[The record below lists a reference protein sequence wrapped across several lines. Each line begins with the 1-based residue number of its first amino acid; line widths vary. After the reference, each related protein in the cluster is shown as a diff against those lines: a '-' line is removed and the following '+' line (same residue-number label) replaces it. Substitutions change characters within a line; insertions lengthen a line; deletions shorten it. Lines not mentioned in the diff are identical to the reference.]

1 MNKVP
6 NNTAKTSLESIDYY
20 SGVNPLLLQMIPTDC
35 RKILEVGCAM
45 GMLGAAIKARNCGAY
60 YVGIELFD
68 DVAKHAEKLLDKVYV
83 ADVEKFDWSLLAYER
98 FDCIVFADVLEHL
111 LEPEL
116 ILREAMNFL
125 APNGT
130 IVCCLPNVCHWSI
143 ISGLLKGEWEYADN
157 GLLDRTHLRFYTQ
170 KNFEKLLEECGL
182 FVVAE
187 GRFVNEVDIGPAI
200 LPVLSALKMDYQ
212 TFINN
217 ATTYQFALRAR
228 KK

>member
-1 MNKVP
+1 MSNKP
-6 NNTAKTSLESIDYY
+6 LEGSANGAETFDYY
-20 SGVNPLLLQMIPTDC
+20 AGVNPLLLQMIPTDC
-35 RKILEVGCAM
+35 RRILEVGCAM
-45 GMLGAAIKARNCGAY
+45 GMLGAAIKLRNYGSY

-68 DVAKHAEKLLDKVYV
+68 DVAKHAEKVLDRVYV

-98 FDCIVFADVLEHL
+98 FDCIIFADVLEHL
-111 LEPEL
+111 LKPEVV
-116 ILREAMNFL
+116 IRAAMNL
-125 APNGT
+125 LSPNGT
-130 IVCCLPNVCHWSI
+130 IVCCIPNVCHWSI

-170 KNFEKLLEECGL
+170 KTFEKLLEECGL
-182 FVVAE
+182 VVLAE
-187 GRFVNEVDIGPAI
+187 GRFVNEVDIGLAI
-200 LPVLSALKMDYQ
+200 LPVLKALNMDHQ